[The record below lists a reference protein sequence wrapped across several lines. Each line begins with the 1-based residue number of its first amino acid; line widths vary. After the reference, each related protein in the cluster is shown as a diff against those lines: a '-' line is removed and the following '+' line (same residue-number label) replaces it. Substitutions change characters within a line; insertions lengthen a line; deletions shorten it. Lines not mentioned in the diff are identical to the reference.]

1 VEVIYDLVAFP
12 ALVALFVIALVQWQ
26 AGLARSH
33 QSSRKVDADN
43 REDRTTATLC
53 SSTEE
58 EKRDVEGSFPSK
70 AKQQLVGEGNRNEVE
85 LQQERRGASDKLD
98 VSALEGRPQ
107 ASAEASD
114 PVNMIEVSALETSQT
129 EVSVI
134 DESPQVILD
143 ASNVEQQKQDID
155 RTMPAGCHRA
165 ASCSSPSLPLEETT
179 PLELSSSSPT
189 HFLPEVS
196 VVEYEVSVV
205 ESGSP
210 DIKPL
215 LPDSIVESTQPDDS
229 REIFEGDASSP
240 QMDSSCPELQ
250 DSRLNSGGS
259 SPPAEY
265 AENGRRRFSDN
276 QDYQLEKVQD
286 HQLQEESEFFR
297 HSLPPS
303 MAFPTAPE
311 SPVGPGGMYGA
322 ASPPGQMVPACSPP
336 SGSYG
341 YGCGYAYG
349 YASPG
354 VYGPG
359 VYWAGTHAHPGMMIA
374 GGSSPAP
381 GVLMPMYAS
390 PEFYGYHGDAYAQ
403 QHKSFGG
410 PSTIDRA
417 AAASTQAPCS
427 SPESAGT
434 IFTADGTTAA
444 AMGPYEQ
451 HSYEQICHRLQ
462 RQYAGAQRGESQG
475 QEDAAHQKE
484 TKALKQSKKKK
495 QPKFVRQLDYADS
508 PVLESKEDY
517 ASSDSEDSSVDE
529 DEDDICDADSKQPSV
544 TCGGPPKKPAILK
557 QRRAAEKLS
566 KPPGLDDSVV
576 DADPSRTASSS
587 NLFKQQ
593 QYQHNAAAVRTP
605 YQNGSGTYNGYNSSA
620 GPSTS
625 TRGTTSSR
633 GAAHHHVVQ
642 REAPKPRVQKFIST
656 NNYVPPLPSAPPAKR
671 KKIPTAGIIDQNC
684 NSFTVPVSLL
694 RANTN
699 PLAEGGA
706 HGDEAETSA
715 ARTEGRGADAAS
727 LVGPA
732 ETAASA
738 RGKAAGT
745 SPSTGVP
752 ATTATAR
759 HHRREEATQKTAP
772 ASNDMATQKV
782 STLMVRHLPCKLTFQ
797 ELEDAL
803 AENGFPQNS
812 YDFLYLPQDLINNT
826 NRGYAFINLV
836 DPDADLVKFRTVFC
850 RYQFHKKSSKLA
862 HVVNAHLQGFHALCD
877 HFARTVVKKH
887 KNCIYIKKGRAGSEG
902 GTAGTSGSD

>member
-1 VEVIYDLVAFP
+1 MLVEVIYDLVAFP

-134 DESPQVILD
+134 DE
-143 ASNVEQQKQDID
+143 
-155 RTMPAGCHRA
+155 
-165 ASCSSPSLPLEETT
+165 
-179 PLELSSSSPT
+179 
-189 HFLPEVS
+189 
-196 VVEYEVSVV
+196 
-205 ESGSP
+205 
-210 DIKPL
+210 
-215 LPDSIVESTQPDDS
+215 
-229 REIFEGDASSP
+229 
-240 QMDSSCPELQ
+240 
-250 DSRLNSGGS
+250 
-259 SPPAEY
+259 
-265 AENGRRRFSDN
+265 RFSDN

-529 DEDDICDADSKQPSV
+529 DED
-544 TCGGPPKKPAILK
+544 
-557 QRRAAEKLS
+557 
-566 KPPGLDDSVV
+566 
-576 DADPSRTASSS
+576 
-587 NLFKQQ
+587 
-593 QYQHNAAAVRTP
+593 
-605 YQNGSGTYNGYNSSA
+605 
-620 GPSTS
+620 
-625 TRGTTSSR
+625 
-633 GAAHHHVVQ
+633 
-642 REAPKPRVQKFIST
+642 
-656 NNYVPPLPSAPPAKR
+656 
-671 KKIPTAGIIDQNC
+671 GIH
-684 NSFTVPVSLL
+684 SFTVPVSLL